1 MGMGQNPFFLSLC
14 SLCLLFCFGCVPS
27 SSFIVEEIKLWLIL
41 WSLLVYTHFRN
52 DSTGTGLNVL
62 CSSVDRNKPESLLPF
77 RPFYDTKTQNRV
89 RQCDERD
96 TRLQV
101 CLCLSVYFIDRL
113 KVLLWSLR
121 NNENKTTVVADFI
134 ARVSLLFRS
143 HSKHDDIKLGLY
155 YARSPMMDMLR
166 QGRRDQ
172 VPPWPPTSTTRHGQI
187 ASNRWEKNRNCPFE

>member
-1 MGMGQNPFFLSLC
+1 MPPFLFWLC
-14 SLCLLFCFGCVPS
+14 SL
-27 SSFIVEEIKLWLIL
+27 LIL
-41 WSLLVYTHFRN
+41 HCWRN
-52 DSTGTGLNVL
+52 KTVVDSVILAGLHTFSETTYSTGTDLNVL
-62 CSSVDRNKPESLLPF
+62 CSSVDRNKPKSLLPF